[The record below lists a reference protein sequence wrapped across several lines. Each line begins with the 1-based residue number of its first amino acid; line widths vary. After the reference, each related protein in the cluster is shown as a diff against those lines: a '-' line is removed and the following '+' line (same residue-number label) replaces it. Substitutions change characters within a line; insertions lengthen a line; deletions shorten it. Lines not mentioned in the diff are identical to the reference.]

1 MARGVTGNFQ
11 SNPRVFAHDAVS
23 LVSSGSLQNYSFG
36 DTISGTESEFN
47 SGVCLY
53 VGIDLDVIEVTME
66 QGGACKFMNLKAGMF
81 VPILIKAVNSL
92 TTADGANTITQEGAL
107 VALY

>member
-23 LVSSGSLQNYSFG
+23 LVTNPAAGGTFVKNYTFG
-36 DTISGTESEFN
+36 DPIPGTESEFSN
-47 SGVCLY
+47 GVCLY
-53 VGIDLDVIEVTME
+53 IGKDIAQLDVVME
-66 QGGACKFMNLKAGMF
+66 SGEICVFNNVKEGMF
-81 VPILIKAVNSL
+81 LPILVKAVRSAGGILN
-92 TTADGANTITQEGAL
+92 AGEL

>member
-23 LVSSGSLQNYSFG
+23 LVTNPTASGSGKNYTFG
-36 DTISGTESEFN
+36 DPIPGTESESSN
-47 SGVCLY
+47 GVCLY
-53 VGIDLDVIEVTME
+53 IGKDIAALDVVME
-66 QGGACKFMNLKAGMF
+66 SGEICVFNNVKEGMF
-81 VPILIKAVNSL
+81 LPILVKAVRS
-92 TTADGANTITQEGAL
+92 AGGITNAGEL